1 MVRIGS
7 VQAVSSRSPSSR
19 RLLTKLRFLVQ
30 PRLNNST
37 LGERDKSVR
46 IPVIQGLIE
55 RRILANYRIAP
66 EVARRVIPAPFR
78 PKVVHGYAIGG
89 ICLIRLRGVRPLRL
103 PIPIGIN
110 SENCAHRFSVE
121 WDTPQGPKE
130 GVFIPRRDTSSSINA
145 LVGGRIF
152 PGVHHRADFT
162 VRESATS
169 IAVAVRSN
177 DGSTGVDVQADVAAQ
192 LSSDSIFPTLAEASS
207 FFKAGSLG
215 YSATTRPGTFDGLEL
230 RTADWSVQSLSV
242 RQVQSTFF
250 DDNSQFPSGSVT
262 FDCAL
267 LMRDIKH
274 EWHGREELREFA

>member
-1 MVRIGS
+1 M
-7 VQAVSSRSPSSR
+7 
-19 RLLTKLRFLVQ
+19 
-30 PRLNNST
+30 
-37 LGERDKSVR
+37 R

-55 RRILANYRIAP
+55 RRVLANYRIDA

-89 ICLIRLRGVRPLRL
+89 ICLIRLRGVRPRWL

-121 WDTPQGPKE
+121 WDTPHGPKE
-130 GVFIPRRDTSSSINA
+130 GVFIPRRDTSSSINV

-169 IAVAVRSN
+169 IAVALRSN
-177 DGSTGVDVQADVAAQ
+177 DGRTCVDVQADVAAQ
-192 LSSDSIFPTLAEASS
+192 LPSDSIFRTLAEASS
-207 FFKAGSLG
+207 FFEAGTLG
-215 YSATTRPGTFDGLEL
+215 YSPTSRPGTFDGLEL
-230 RTADWSVQSLSV
+230 RTADWSVQPLSV
-242 RQVQSTFF
+242 RHVQSTFF
-250 DDNSQFPSGSVT
+250 EDSSHFPTGSVV

-274 EWHGREELREFA
+274 EWHGREELRESARLKP